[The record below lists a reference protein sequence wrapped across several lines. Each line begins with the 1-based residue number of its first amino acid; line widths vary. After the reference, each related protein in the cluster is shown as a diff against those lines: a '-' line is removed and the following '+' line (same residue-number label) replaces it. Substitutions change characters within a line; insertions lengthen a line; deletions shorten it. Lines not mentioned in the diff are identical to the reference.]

1 MKSIS
6 SEKCSNSTSLYP
18 YRAKSC
24 LIYFCCYIFFPMS
37 MGFLSFFHAYFKH
50 ISACFS
56 STKPDFDDTS
66 PWFMILRWYFS
77 LHFLEKSHFAKVL
90 NINEIIIYLS
100 RRMILW
106 DFFSRKNIFAWAY
119 LMLIFIALLTGLFWF
134 YFRILTGLTS
144 FSAKK
149 QK

>member
-24 LIYFCCYIFFPMS
+24 LIYFCCYIFSPMS
-37 MGFLSFFHAYFKH
+37 MVFLSFFHAYFKH
-50 ISACFS
+50 ISAYFS

-66 PWFMILRWYFS
+66 PHFMILWWYFS
-77 LHFLEKSHFAKVL
+77 LRFLEKSHSAKVL
-90 NINEIIIYLS
+90 NIIVITSYLG
-100 RRMILW
+100 RIMILW
-106 DFFSRKNIFAWAY
+106 DFFREKNFFAWAY
-119 LMLIFIALLTGLFWF
+119 LTFPFIALLTGLFWF